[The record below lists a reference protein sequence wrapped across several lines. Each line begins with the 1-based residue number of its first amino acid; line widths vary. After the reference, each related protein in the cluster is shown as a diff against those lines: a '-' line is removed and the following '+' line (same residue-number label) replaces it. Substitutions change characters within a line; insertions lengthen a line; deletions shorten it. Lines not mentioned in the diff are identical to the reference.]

1 MKPLLA
7 KELEN
12 FLKRFNYFIDAEFR
26 HIEIISPTTIAL
38 TLATQDEARA
48 FDWVS
53 ITLQFDGV
61 QDARL
66 IENSKLNFID
76 MSDGISLIYEEKLFA
91 FGIGKCNNLSSIK
104 NSTCQIVSLNLKY
117 KESNF

>member
-38 TLATQDEARA
+38 TLAAQDEAKA

-53 ITLQFDGV
+53 VMLQFDGV

-66 IENSKLNFID
+66 TENSKLNFID
-76 MSDGISLIYEEKLFA
+76 MSDGISLIHEEKLFA
-91 FGIGKCNNLSSIK
+91 FGVGKYNTLSNIK
-104 NSTCQIVSLNLKY
+104 NSTCYIVGLSLKY
-117 KESNF
+117 KEDSF